1 MKFLADECCEAETV
15 SLLRSEGHDVAYI
28 PEVKPGATDSEILS
42 LASEGKRLLL
52 TEDKDFGELVFRLK
66 KPAIGII
73 LLRFDVSE
81 RKAKWNSLISL
92 VREHGERIHGN
103 FVTVDAEKSR
113 FRPLHV

>member
-1 MKFLADECCEAETV
+1 MKFLADECCEAEIV
-15 SLLRSEGHDVAYI
+15 FLLRSEGHDVAYI

-42 LASEGKRLLL
+42 LASEGKR
-52 TEDKDFGELVFRLK
+52 FGELVFRLK

-73 LLRFDVSE
+73 LLRFDFSE

-113 FRPLHV
+113 FRPMRG